1 MKDLKKKNR
10 LDRTCKLKEIRMLKI
25 YPIETDEDFEIVR
38 GLFVEY
44 ADSLGFDLGFQGF
57 EGELAGLPG
66 DYAGPD
72 GCLLI
77 AEYDGEIAGCV
88 GLCKLSDGVCEMKRL
103 YVKQKF
109 RGLKIGKAL
118 AEAVIQQARK
128 VGNDYMRLDFVAPR
142 ISESLY
148 RSLGF
153 KEIAPYEDIPI
164 EGAVFMELKLL

>member
-1 MKDLKKKNR
+1 
-10 LDRTCKLKEIRMLKI
+10 MLKI
-25 YPIETDEDFEIVR
+25 SPVETDEDIEIAKQ
-38 GLFVEY
+38 LFVEY
-44 ADSLGFDLGFQGF
+44 ADCLGFNLSFQNF
-57 EGELAGLPG
+57 EEELANLLGKYALPE
-66 DYAGPD
+66 

-88 GLCKLSDGVCEMKRL
+88 ALRKLSDGVCEMKRL

-109 RGLKIGKAL
+109 RELKIGKAL

-128 VGNDYMRLDFVAPR
+128 VRYSCMRLDFIAPR
-142 ISESLY
+142 TSESLY

-164 EGAVFMELKLL
+164 EGAVFMELKLT